1 MRRKILVVVLTILIF
16 LSVGLLGFST
26 VYRVESVT
34 VNATVVSDA
43 ARVEA
48 QALQERLTEAYA
60 KDGILFVDEE
70 KAEEI
75 IKEFPYFR
83 ITAFEKDY
91 PNRLIVSVQEDAE
104 VYAVAQE
111 NSSNYYILGADGTVL
126 GIRETYVNRLNGEEN
141 VLLKGLTA
149 MGEKG
154 KALSGDECISSMLL
168 LCNSMSEKLN
178 GIRRNVVGVEVYS
191 RSPQLIY
198 RVTMREGVSI
208 YVGNPKVN
216 TEEKAKLAIDKYM
229 SLSSEEKLTGRI
241 MISDNTGTL
250 VVVYSPIDDF
260 QQ

>member
-1 MRRKILVVVLTILIF
+1 MRRKILVVVLTALIF
-16 LSVGLLGFST
+16 LSVGILGFAT

-34 VNATVVSDA
+34 VNASVVSEA
-43 ARVEA
+43 AQEEA
-48 QALQERLTEAYA
+48 QALQGRLNEAYK
-60 KDGILFVDEE
+60 KDGILFVDDE
-70 KAEEI
+70 KAQEI

-83 ITAFEKDY
+83 ITSFEKDY
-91 PNRLIVSVQEDAE
+91 PNRLIISIQEDAE

-154 KALSGDECISSMLL
+154 KLLSGDECIPSMLT
-168 LCNSMSEKLN
+168 LCNGLSEKLN
-178 GIRRNVVGVEVYS
+178 GIRRNVVSVEVYS

-198 RVTMREGVSI
+198 RIAMREGVKI
-208 YVGNPKVN
+208 YVGNPKTN
-216 TEEKAKLAIDKYM
+216 TEEKAKLAIDKYL

-241 MISDNTGTL
+241 MISDSTGTV

-260 QQ
+260 E